1 MWRKWGEEMSKA
13 VAVRVETIQQRIL
26 LVRGEK
32 VMVDAD
38 LAEFYGVTTKA
49 LNQAVRR
56 NRARFPADFMF
67 RLTESEKSEV
77 VTACDHLS
85 RLKYSR
91 TPPFAFTEHGAM
103 MVAAVLNSQRAVD
116 VSVFI
121 VRAFI
126 ALRRAISEHKELSH
140 RMNQIEQ
147 RLADHDSH
155 IQLVLRA
162 IRELSS
168 PARVPARRAIG
179 FHGKEP

>member
-126 ALRRAISEHKELSH
+126 ALRRAISGHKELSH

-147 RLADHDSH
+147 RLVEHDSQ
-155 IQLVLRA
+155 IQLVIRA

-168 PARVPARRAIG
+168 PAKVPARRAIG